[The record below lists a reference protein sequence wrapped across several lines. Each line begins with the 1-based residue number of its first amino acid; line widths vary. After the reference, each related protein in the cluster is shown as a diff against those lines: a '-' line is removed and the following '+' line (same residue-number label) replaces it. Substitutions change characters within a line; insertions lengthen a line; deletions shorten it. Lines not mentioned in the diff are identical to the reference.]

1 MTDDSGRVIS
11 RPRVDAV
18 LMSPANNG
26 GDITTENTEGAE
38 KTAEGRHPQMARI
51 ARMARISL
59 RGPLVA
65 KKTRQVAA
73 LHVNEP
79 IRVMGVFKSA

>member
-1 MTDDSGRVIS
+1 MDGWGPGGVIT
-11 RPRVDAV
+11 AE
-18 LMSPANNG
+18 LA
-26 GDITTENTEGAE
+26 EGAE
-38 KTAEGRHPQMARI
+38 KTAEGKCPQM

-59 RGPLVA
+59 RGPSVA